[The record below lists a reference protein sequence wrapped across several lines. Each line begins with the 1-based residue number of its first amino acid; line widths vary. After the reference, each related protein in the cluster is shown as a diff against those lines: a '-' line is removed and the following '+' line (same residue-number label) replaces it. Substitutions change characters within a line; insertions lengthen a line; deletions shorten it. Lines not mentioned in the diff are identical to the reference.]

1 MTERRSDVVH
11 VALDAAQSVREKSPE
26 GHLRITRC
34 VLSSASVCPY
44 YGREIPGWEALGLQ
58 PGTIYQLYRD
68 PTSLAQAATTMDGKP
83 VLFQHKP
90 VSAQDHPKEITVG
103 AVGATHWED
112 PDLIGS
118 FTVWDQ
124 EAIDAIEGGDL
135 KAVSAGYAYRAIA
148 QGGVHDG
155 QPYSLTMV
163 DIVFNHLALVAVPRV
178 KNAIIGDQN
187 TTTEAALATKNSARA
202 KAFRATLMASVRPFL
217 AQDADTTKL
226 EKALDDLNDP
236 TPIPPGGAKPG
247 EGDAGGKD
255 GVNDALRDLLAGR
268 VPDNIMDQVLAL
280 VQNAATEGTLNVP
293 GGDDTPED
301 LAARLKNCGLT
312 DDQIALCVGALAP
325 PGLDSGEGSGP
336 HTTETRG
343 REDEAV
349 GEEREAIKKRMK
361 DAGMTDEQISS
372 ALGLPKKDGERPA
385 MDKGIT
391 QQAMDAA
398 ISQATKR
405 AEKATIQRINALHT
419 AREAVKPFVGEVHGM
434 DSAAGVYSF
443 ALKEAGYDVR
453 GMDENML
460 GQLWKNHAKMQ
471 EASKAPAPRIA
482 QDSGETAKFREDLGL
497 SRIKVSA

>member
-1 MTERRSDVVH
+1 MDRQDRVQI
-11 VALDAAQSVREKSPE
+11 ALDAAQSVREKSPE

-58 PGTIYQLYRD
+58 PDTIYQLYRD

-124 EAIDAIEGGDL
+124 EAIDAIESGDL

-178 KNAIIGDQN
+178 TNAIIGDQN

-236 TPIPPGGAKPG
+236 TPIPPGGAQPG
-247 EGDAGGKD
+247 MGDVSGKD

-280 VQNAATEGTLNVP
+280 VQNAATEGALNVP

-301 LAARLKNCGLT
+301 LAVRLKNCGLT

-325 PGLDSGEGSGP
+325 PGLDEDK
-336 HTTETRG
+336 EQAR
-343 REDEAV
+343 RDEAV
-349 GEEREAIKKRMK
+349 GAERADLEKRMR
-361 DAGMTDEQISS
+361 DAGIPDDKIK
-372 ALGLPKKDGERPA
+372 AVLDGKPEAGKEDAPA

-398 ISQATKR
+398 ISQATQR

-443 ALKEAGYDVR
+443 ALKEAGYDVS

-460 GQLWKNHAKMQ
+460 GQFWKNHAKMQ
-471 EASKAPAPRIA
+471 EASKAPAQRIA
-482 QDSGETAKFREDLGL
+482 QDSGETAKFRDELGL
-497 SRIKVSA
+497 GRIKVSA